1 MTMTWLTKLLYDS
14 MLMNHWSIRID
25 NYVSKSNT
33 VHQCTHW
40 HIIHTRTAI
49 VLRHY
54 GLFCVVSKWQ
64 KHGHWQRGS
73 WQAFDKHLA
82 VDTTPSFA
90 TLIIFGNHRSE
101 HHHCRR
107 TSHMGSDCHQKTG
120 ATWLHLWMHLCQAPP
135 WVSSVSL
142 GSGSATGPL
151 CMIHPWSWLCGSAN
165 CDWDSSSWVV
175 IMNHSKGILINLS
188 LTKLGPKK
196 FLQV

>member
-40 HIIHTRTAI
+40 HIIHTCTAI

-73 WQAFDKHLA
+73 WQAFDKHLT
-82 VDTTPSFA
+82 VDTTPS
-90 TLIIFGNHRSE
+90 LRPSFGNHRSE

-107 TSHMGSDCHQKTG
+107 TSHMGSDAIRRPEPLDCIFG
-120 ATWLHLWMHLCQAPP
+120 CISARLHLEFLRLVWALVRPLDHCVWSTLDHGCVARPT
-135 WVSSVSL
+135 V
-142 GSGSATGPL
+142 TGIRPAEL
-151 CMIHPWSWLCGSAN
+151 
-165 CDWDSSSWVV
+165 SSWT
-175 IMNHSKGILINLS
+175 IQ
-188 LTKLGPKK
+188 KK
-196 FLQV
+196 Y